1 MYGSIHLKRE
11 EEKGRYW
18 FMTSCSST
26 ASFIMLSL
34 CTPPSHPG
42 RELLFLAVQP
52 ATHPHVSL
60 TSCVLHSDPN
70 NPLPARFAVT
80 LLHPEMHR
88 DRITHNT
95 WGSEIWQSQIG
106 ADEYLLSPIKQLF
119 IPDSLTECSI
129 CLLLLVKLMFFFD
142 SHN

>member
-1 MYGSIHLKRE
+1 
-11 EEKGRYW
+11 
-18 FMTSCSST
+18 MTSCIST

-34 CTPPSHPG
+34 YTLPSHPG
-42 RELLFLAVQP
+42 REPLFLAVQP

-70 NPLPARFAVT
+70 NPLPSRFTVT

-95 WGSEIWQSQIG
+95 WRSEIWQRQIG
-106 ADEYLLSPIKQLF
+106 ADEHLLSPIKPLF
-119 IPDSLTECSI
+119 IFRFINRTLYLSAP
-129 CLLLLVKLMFFFD
+129 LVKLMFFFD